1 MSERYVSHLRV
12 STAVQGKSGL
22 GLEAQRHQVEQHLN
36 SVSGNLVSELVE
48 VESGKRNDR
57 PKLQEAIA
65 LAKAYNATLVIAKLD
80 RLSRIARFLLGLNE
94 TGVKFMAADNP
105 QANNLTIGILAL
117 IAEHEREAISDRVGL
132 ARKEHRGL
140 F

>member
-1 MSERYVSHLRV
+1 MPERYVSYLRV

-65 LAKAYNATLVIAKLD
+65 LAKAYNTTSPK
-80 RLSRIARFLLGLNE
+80 S
-94 TGVKFMAADNP
+94 
-105 QANNLTIGILAL
+105 
-117 IAEHEREAISDRVGL
+117 
-132 ARKEHRGL
+132 
-140 F
+140 

>member
-1 MSERYVSHLRV
+1 MPERYVSYLRV
-12 STAVQGKSGL
+12 STSSQGKSGL
-22 GLEAQRHQVEQHLN
+22 GLEAQRHQVEQHLH

-80 RLSRIARFLLGLNE
+80 RLSRNARFLLGLKE
-94 TGVKFMAADNP
+94 SGVKFIAADNP

-117 IAEHEREAISDRVGL
+117 IAEHERVSVVRVFGTKVGL
-132 ARKEHRGL
+132 N
-140 F
+140 